1 VDLKK
6 KKLGASTEST
16 KATSKNHEI
25 TALSSF
31 LFKKYMKKAYLRVHM
46 LIVFFLAEGITFI
59 I

>member
-1 VDLKK
+1 M
-6 KKLGASTEST
+6 GASTEST
-16 KATSKNHEI
+16 KATSKNPEI